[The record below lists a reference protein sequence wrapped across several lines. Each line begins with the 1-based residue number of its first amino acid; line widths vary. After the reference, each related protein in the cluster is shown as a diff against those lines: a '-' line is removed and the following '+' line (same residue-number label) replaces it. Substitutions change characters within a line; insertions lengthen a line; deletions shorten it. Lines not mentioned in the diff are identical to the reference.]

1 MRSKPRVKRGAKY
14 LACRFT
20 AGFYHRIIDEYRVM
34 NTGQLKTLLGQVKN
48 DEIGINEAIE
58 RLRHLPFEDLG
69 FACIDHHR
77 QIRRGFP
84 EVIFC
89 PGKTPEQIIK
99 IFETLA
105 AKGNNVLATRA
116 EPDIFEALAK
126 TNKFPKAR
134 YEKLAKAIV
143 FEQKELIASKTV
155 LPIVT
160 AGTADLP
167 VASEAKVTAEIMGQR
182 TELICDVGVAG
193 LHRLLKHLPKLQSAN
208 VVIVVAGME
217 GALASVVGGLV
228 SCPVIAVPTSVGYGS
243 SFEGLSALLTMINS
257 CSAGVTVV
265 NIDNGFSAA
274 VTATLINKKIEANRK
289 NMK

>member
-1 MRSKPRVKRGAKY
+1 
-14 LACRFT
+14 
-20 AGFYHRIIDEYRVM
+20 
-34 NTGQLKTLLGQVKN
+34 LLEQGKN
-48 DEIGINEAIE
+48 DELSIDQAVEK
-58 RLRHLPFEDLG
+58 LRHLPFEDLG
-69 FACIDHHR
+69 FACLDHHR

-89 PGKTPEQIIK
+89 PGKTTEHIIK
-99 IFETLA
+99 IFESLA

-116 EPDIFEALAK
+116 EPDVFEALAN
-126 TNKFPKAR
+126 TEKFPNVR
-134 YEKLAKAIV
+134 YDKLARAIIL
-143 FEQKELIASKTV
+143 EQKEPPASKTV

-167 VASEAKVTAEIMGQR
+167 VATEAKVTAEIMGQR
-182 TELICDVGVAG
+182 TEIICDVGVAG
-193 LHRLLKHLPKLQSAN
+193 LHRLFQHLPKLQKAN

-243 SFEGLSALLTMINS
+243 AFEGLSALLTMLNS
-257 CSAGVTVV
+257 CAAGVTAV

-274 VTATLINKKIEANRK
+274 VTAALINKKIEAK
-289 NMK
+289 SE

>member
-1 MRSKPRVKRGAKY
+1 MQA
-14 LACRFT
+14 
-20 AGFYHRIIDEYRVM
+20 E
-34 NTGQLKTLLGQVKN
+34 QLKELLAQVKAG
-48 DEIGINEAIE
+48 DISIDQAVEK
-58 RLRHLPFEDLG
+58 LRHLPFENLG

-84 EVIFC
+84 EVIYC
-89 PGKTPEQIIK
+89 PGKTTEQIIK
-99 IFETLA
+99 IFSTLA
-105 AKGNNVLATRA
+105 EKGNNVLATRA
-116 EPDIFEALAK
+116 EEQVFEALAK
-126 TNKFPKAR
+126 TGEFPNAR
-134 YEKLAKAIV
+134 YEKSAKAIV
-143 FEQKELIASKTV
+143 FEQKKVEPSKTI

-182 TELICDVGVAG
+182 TDLICDVGVAG
-193 LHRLLKHLPKLQSAN
+193 LHRLFSHLEKLQNAN

-243 SFEGLSALLTMINS
+243 SFEGLSALLTMLNS
-257 CSAGVTVV
+257 CAAGVTAV

-274 VTATLINKKIEANRK
+274 VTATLINKKIEQN
-289 NMK
+289 N